1 MMTGRPRLQRTVL
14 RIIAAASL
22 LALPGV
28 FAPRL
33 MAEKLS
39 WIMGFGQPP
48 MIPLMLYMMAGGA
61 AVFVG
66 QAMLL
71 WALSTDVVRYQ
82 PLVRLMAWCY
92 VVIGSLFLWID
103 KQAGLPSWWIM
114 MDGVGSFAA
123 GAVLLWA
130 CYARSRKSGV

>member
-1 MMTGRPRLQRTVL
+1 MLDRRQRLQRLVL
-14 RIIAAASL
+14 RISAAASL
-22 LALPGV
+22 IALPAIFV
-28 FAPRL
+28 PRL
-33 MAEKLS
+33 AAEKLS

-66 QAMLL
+66 QAVLL

-92 VVIGSLFLWID
+92 AVIGPLFLWID
-103 KQAGLPSWWIM
+103 KQAGLPWWWIL

-130 CYARSRKSGV
+130 CYARSRSSGD

>member
-1 MMTGRPRLQRTVL
+1 MSTKPSPGNTRLQQLVL
-14 RIIAAASL
+14 RIIALSSL

-28 FAPRL
+28 LVPRL
-33 MAEKLS
+33 MAEKVS

-48 MIPLMLYMMAGGA
+48 MTPLMLYMMAGGA

-66 QAMLL
+66 QAVLL

-92 VVIGSLFLWID
+92 IAIGPLFLWID
-103 KQAGLPSWWIM
+103 TQAGLPTWWM
-114 MDGVGSFAA
+114 LMDSVGSFTA
-123 GAVLLWA
+123 GAVLAWA
-130 CYARSRKSGV
+130 CYGRRE

>member
-1 MMTGRPRLQRTVL
+1 MLHPPHRLQRLVL
-14 RIIAAASL
+14 RISAVASL
-22 LALPGV
+22 IGLPAV
-28 FAPRL
+28 FVPRVA
-33 MAEKLS
+33 AEKLS
-39 WIMGFGQPP
+39 WIMGLGQPP

-66 QAMLL
+66 QAVLL

-92 VVIGSLFLWID
+92 IVIGPLFLWID
-103 KQAGLPSWWIM
+103 KQAGLPSWWIL
-114 MDGVGSFAA
+114 MDGAGSFGE

-130 CYARSRKSGV
+130 CCARSGAE

>member
-1 MMTGRPRLQRTVL
+1 MNMPHGNPRLQRLVL
-14 RIIAAASL
+14 RVIALSSL

-28 FAPRL
+28 VAPRL
-33 MAEKLS
+33 MAEKVS
-39 WIMGFGQPP
+39 WIMGLGQPP

-66 QAMLL
+66 QAVLL

-92 VVIGSLFLWID
+92 VAIGPLFLWID
-103 KQAGLPSWWIM
+103 SQAGLPSWWM
-114 MDGVGSFAA
+114 LMDSVGSLVA
-123 GAVLLWA
+123 GTVLVWA
-130 CYARSRKSGV
+130 CYSYRR